1 MTCPG
6 LGGRSQDLNAHECQH
21 GRKITTSELGL
32 SRALTCAGLQ
42 TSPALHI
49 LEREKPAQIPGPAHC
64 SLDLLEPVPIQS
76 LPRGSWEASV
86 SPLMGPLPFWVLFLR
101 GMKGQEVLHAGT
113 RSSSG
118 GTGQMLFYA
127 HAMTG
132 SSVGDLVTK
141 VAVLGGTFKRLR
153 SFGVRA
159 PRRPGMLT
167 PVIHQRRQHPC
178 LTRAS
183 GLQLQQD

>member
-86 SPLMGPLPFWVLFLR
+86 SPLMAKELWCEGAEETWHAHPCHSSTTPTPLPDSGLRVTAPARLKIQGRFVLPP
-101 GMKGQEVLHAGT
+101 
-113 RSSSG
+113 SN
-118 GTGQMLFYA
+118 
-127 HAMTG
+127 
-132 SSVGDLVTK
+132 
-141 VAVLGGTFKRLR
+141 
-153 SFGVRA
+153 
-159 PRRPGMLT
+159 LT
-167 PVIHQRRQHPC
+167 PDFTPTSLLPCWAGSPGCVISPLHLFRPWIYQDTEYFRR
-178 LTRAS
+178 
-183 GLQLQQD
+183 D